1 MSNLISFLES
11 LGRDARLA
19 TTGGDYAAAV
29 DALEIDDQAK
39 ATLLAKDASALN
51 DLLGGRPK
59 MICMLFPADGDE
71 KKDGGDEDGEAPA
84 EDEEQP
90 KDSIRH

>member
-1 MSNLISFLES
+1 MSNLISFLET
-11 LGRDARLA
+11 LGRDAGLPSTGEAYA
-19 TTGGDYAAAV
+19 TAV
-29 DALEIDDQAK
+29 DALEVDDQAK